1 MSDLNTESRIILAM
15 DAKRKKPKLSIRH
28 LAKQFSISRTTLQ
41 ARITGRPSK
50 TDTHSSLSNLTMAEE
65 DAIVQYISQLDSR
78 GFSPRKADVED
89 MANLLLLK
97 RDERRVGKCWTDRFI
112 ARQPKL
118 CTRFSRPY
126 DYQRALQEDPDV
138 LSAWFRLVANMRA
151 KYGIQDSD
159 FYNFD
164 ETGFMMGMI
173 RARMVVTRSDRI
185 NRPKAVQ
192 PGNREW
198 VTAICAVAADGHT
211 VPPFL
216 CVAGRF
222 HLAAWYSGGQIP
234 GTWVIKTTPN
244 GWTDHDT
251 GLEWLK
257 HFDQQTKA
265 RQKGQYRMLVLDG
278 HESHINAEFNEYCK
292 ANKIIP
298 LCLPSHSSHLTQPLD
313 VGVFGPLKKAYG
325 SQISFLT
332 RASITHITKDD
343 FFPAFKAAFE
353 LVFTEKNI
361 KSSFQGAGLVPWN
374 PEAVTSRLDVR
385 LRTPTPPE
393 TPDVLALPWISQ
405 TPRTATEA
413 LSQSTLI
420 KDRVS
425 KHQGSSPTPIL
436 ASVDQLAK
444 ATVSINHQ
452 LTLLTG
458 EIKALRE
465 ANEALSKRRSAKR
478 TRLQDSGPLTGKK
491 ASQFLVK
498 KGVVEEEGRDEGAG
512 GGPSKRHQTGAR
524 LCGICRKSGH
534 NARTC
539 PEAEDIDEASNHG
552 ILDSIECVF
561 G

>member
-1 MSDLNTESRIILAM
+1 
-15 DAKRKKPKLSIRH
+15 
-28 LAKQFSISRTTLQ
+28 
-41 ARITGRPSK
+41 
-50 TDTHSSLSNLTMAEE
+50 
-65 DAIVQYISQLDSR
+65 
-78 GFSPRKADVED
+78 
-89 MANLLLLK
+89 
-97 RDERRVGKCWTDRFI
+97 
-112 ARQPKL
+112 
-118 CTRFSRPY
+118 
-126 DYQRALQEDPDV
+126 LQEDSDV

-151 KYGIQDSD
+151 KYGIQDGD

-216 CVAGRF
+216 CIAGRF
-222 HLAAWYSGGQIP
+222 HLAAWYSGGHIP
-234 GTWVIKTTPN
+234 STWVIKTTSN

-257 HFDQQTKA
+257 VFDQQPKA
-265 RQKGQYRMLVLDG
+265 RQKGEYRMLVLDG

-298 LCLPSHSSHLTQPLD
+298 LCLPSHSSRLTQPLD
-313 VGVFGPLKKAYG
+313 VGIFSLLKKAYG
-325 SQISFLT
+325 SQISFLA
-332 RASITHITKDD
+332 RASVTHITKDD

-353 LVFTEKNI
+353 LVFTAKNI
-361 KSSFQGAGLVPWN
+361 KSSFRGAGLVPWN
-374 PEAVTSRLDVR
+374 PEAVISKLDVR
-385 LRTPTPPE
+385 LRTPTPPG
-393 TPDVLALPWISQ
+393 TPDVLPLPWISQ

-420 KDRVS
+420 KDRVN
-425 KHQGSSPTPIL
+425 KHRGSSPTPIL
-436 ASVDQLAK
+436 ASVNQLAK
-444 ATVSINHQ
+444 ATVSINHR

-465 ANEALSKRRSAKR
+465 ANKALSKRRRAKR
-478 TRLQDSGPLTGKK
+478 IRLQDSGLLTGEK
-491 ASQFLVK
+491 ASQLLVE
-498 KGVVEEEGRDEGAG
+498 KGVVKEEGRDEGAE
-512 GGPSKRHQTGAR
+512 GGPLKQHKTGVR
-524 LCGICRKSGH
+524 LCGICRK
-534 NARTC
+534 R
-539 PEAEDIDEASNHG
+539 
-552 ILDSIECVF
+552 CVF

>member
-1 MSDLNTESRIILAM
+1 MPDPIIESRIVLAM
-15 DAKRKKPKLSIRH
+15 DEKRRNPKLSIRH
-28 LAKQFSISRTTLQ
+28 LAKQFSIPRTTLPD
-41 ARITGRPSK
+41 RIAGRPSK
-50 TDTHSSLSNLTMAEE
+50 NDTHSSQSNLTIAEE

-78 GFSPRKADVED
+78 DFSPRKADVED

-97 RDERRVGKCWTDRFI
+97 RDARRVGKCWTDRFI
-112 ARQPKL
+112 ARQPEL

-151 KYGIQDSD
+151 KYGVQDSN

-173 RARMVVTRSDRI
+173 GSRMVVTRSDRV
-185 NRPKAVQ
+185 NKPKAVQ

-222 HLAAWYSGGQIP
+222 HLAAWYSSGHIP
-234 GTWVIKTTPN
+234 STWVVKTTPN

-257 HFDQQTKA
+257 HFDRQTKS
-265 RQKGQYRMLVLDG
+265 RQKGEYRMLVLDG

-292 ANKIIP
+292 ASKVIP

-313 VGVFGPLKKAYG
+313 VGIFGLLKKAYG
-325 SQISFLT
+325 SQISFLA

-343 FFPAFKAAFE
+343 FFPAFRTTFE
-353 LVFTEKNI
+353 AVFTAKNI
-361 KSSFQGAGLVPWN
+361 KSSFHGAGLVPLN
-374 PEAVTSRLDVR
+374 PETVISKLDVR
-385 LRTPTPPE
+385 LRTPTPPVA
-393 TPDVLALPWISQ
+393 TDALPLPWISQ
-405 TPRTATEA
+405 TPKTATEA

-444 ATVSINHQ
+444 ATVSINHR

-465 ANEALSKRRSAKR
+465 ANEALSKRRRAKR
-478 TRLQDSGPLTGKK
+478 TRLQDSGPLTGEQ
-491 ASQFLVK
+491 ASRLLVE
-498 KGVVEEEGRDEGAG
+498 KGVVKEEGRDEGAE

-539 PEAEDIDEASNHG
+539 PEGEDIDEASNHD
-552 ILDSIECVF
+552 IF
-561 G
+561 GFN